1 MVAAVGKCQ
10 RMAGKGASC
19 AVKPLDL
26 YHGSFHPNRLIESV
40 QVLLEGTH
48 SQKIQVLY
56 AKSNAW
62 IMPLMISRSG
72 ESLGPLINVMRTATL
87 SMNHTPRLSR
97 NWCGLQTN
105 AWKITTIS
113 SCAILRSPGSHR
125 SYTSCGKSAMK
136 ASLVAPGLFIQTIQ
150 NPRRAPLAP
159 KNAYLSKL
167 LAYRKKLYVMP
178 PCFQVAPL
186 ALLC

>member
-1 MVAAVGKCQ
+1 MRMMAAVGRCQ

-19 AVKPLDL
+19 AVKPLVL
-26 YHGSFHPNRLIESV
+26 NHGSFHPSRLIESV
-40 QVLLEGTH
+40 QLLLEGTH

-62 IMPLMISRSG
+62 IMPLMTSRSG
-72 ESLGPLINVMRTATL
+72 ESLRPLISVIRTATL

-105 AWKITTIS
+105 ACKITTIS

-125 SYTSCGKSAMK
+125 VYPV
-136 ASLVAPGLFIQTIQ
+136 ASL
-150 NPRRAPLAP
+150 R
-159 KNAYLSKL
+159 
-167 LAYRKKLYVMP
+167 
-178 PCFQVAPL
+178 
-186 ALLC
+186 